1 MPTIGSVELLIVILV
16 AFIVVGPR
24 DLPRLMRSVGKWVS
38 QIRVM
43 ANEFQHTLNAV
54 VKEADLEDL
63 KQDALSIR
71 READDIRQS
80 IVTPL
85 DGSKPAPAKKP
96 DEGSAK

>member
-1 MPTIGSVELLIVILV
+1 MPTIGSAELLIIILV

-24 DLPRLMRSVGKWVS
+24 DLPRLMRSVGKWMS

-43 ANEFQHTLNAV
+43 ANEFQHNLDAV

-63 KQDALSIR
+63 KKDALAIR

-80 IVTPL
+80 MTTSL
-85 DGSKPAPAKKP
+85 APEKKDRDP
-96 DEGSAK
+96 KDEGSAK